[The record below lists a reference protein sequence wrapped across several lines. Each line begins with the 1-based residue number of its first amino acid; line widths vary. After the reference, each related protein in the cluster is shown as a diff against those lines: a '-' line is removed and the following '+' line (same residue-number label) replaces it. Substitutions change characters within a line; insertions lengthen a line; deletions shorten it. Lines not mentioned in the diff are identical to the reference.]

1 MPKIGWEFYLDC
13 FRVLIWHVTHS
24 AQNKKIVDNRFAKK
38 IAKRQKGLSDLKW
51 FCLFFL
57 SKKLFKYESHDCKVE
72 HACSATAW
80 VEASY

>member
-38 IAKRQKGLSDLKW
+38 IAKRQKGLSDLKMV
-51 FCLFFL
+51 LFVFP
-57 SKKLFKYESHDCKVE
+57 F
-72 HACSATAW
+72 
-80 VEASY
+80 